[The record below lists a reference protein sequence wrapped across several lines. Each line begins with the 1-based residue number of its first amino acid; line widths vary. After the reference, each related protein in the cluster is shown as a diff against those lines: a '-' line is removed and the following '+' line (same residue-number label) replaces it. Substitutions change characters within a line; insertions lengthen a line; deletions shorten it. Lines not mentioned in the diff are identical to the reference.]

1 MPVPAKFV
9 EAFGFAAAT
18 SSIALAG
25 CYSADLADGS
35 WKAVV
40 VAAADVDADADVAAA
55 SVVVV
60 AASVAASA
68 SAVVTRSF
76 AFVAASDF
84 AFVPKIAA
92 PHRPYS
98 HTSPY
103 H

>member
-40 VAAADVDADADVAAA
+40 AAAAAVDADVAAA

-103 H
+103 N

>member
-1 MPVPAKFV
+1 VPVPAKFV

-40 VAAADVDADADVAAA
+40 AAAAAVDADVAAA
-55 SVVVV
+55 SDVV

-98 HTSPY
+98 HTSPC

>member
-35 WKAVV
+35 WKVV
-40 VAAADVDADADVAAA
+40 VVDAAVDAAVDVAAA
-55 SVVVV
+55 SVVAV

-98 HTSPY
+98 HTSPC

>member
-1 MPVPAKFV
+1 VPVPAKFV

-35 WKAVV
+35 WKVVV
-40 VAAADVDADADVAAA
+40 VAAAVDADVAAA

-68 SAVVTRSF
+68 SDVVTRSF

-98 HTSPY
+98 HTSPC